1 MQIGKPDGS
10 ERSVGENQEI
20 PLRGAA
26 ARRRGGEGVMYQ
38 LLVVD
43 DEEYAREGIMKTI
56 DWDSV
61 GITNVYGA
69 ECAEDAKEIVL
80 NHMPEVIICDI
91 EMTEESGIDFLRW
104 LHYGAFSFRLIFL
117 TAHAN
122 FTYAQDAVRLG
133 AFEYF
138 LKPVEHEVL
147 KEGVRRALEDY
158 ERQMALHDRLSEYE
172 AILRDWEMSGGR
184 MGIRT
189 EEGMSADQT
198 FGMGPGAGGI
208 IGGGPGGAAG
218 APGWHAA
225 GEVGFGGRPGWN
237 AAGEVGFG
245 GRPGWNAA
253 GEGDPDDGNIPEEGM
268 EQESGSISEP
278 ELIGAVKQYISGH
291 LGELTRE
298 SIADAVAVNA
308 SYLSRVFHKTT
319 GEKLSAYILRK
330 RIDYAKE
337 LLRETDD
344 KITYIA
350 NAAGYLNDSYFIRIF
365 RNVTEMTPYEYRKMC
380 RGTKQGR

>member
-218 APGWHAA
+218 APGW
-225 GEVGFGGRPGWN
+225 
-237 AAGEVGFG
+237 
-245 GRPGWNAA
+245 NAA
-253 GEGDPDDGNIPEEGM
+253 GEGDPDDGNMPEEGM